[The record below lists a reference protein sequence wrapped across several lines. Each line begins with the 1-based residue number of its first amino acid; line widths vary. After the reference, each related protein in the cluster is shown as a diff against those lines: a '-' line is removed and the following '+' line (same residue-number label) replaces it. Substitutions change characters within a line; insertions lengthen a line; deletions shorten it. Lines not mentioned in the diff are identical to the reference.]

1 MKNPDWIFSG
11 SVGLVGYKL
20 PIGANH
26 MARILYSLSG
36 ADISRPFSPHCWK
49 AVMALHH
56 KGVEFEEKPVG
67 FTEVPK
73 LEGEFSKIV
82 PILRDEDTLISD
94 SFKIALYLEETYPF
108 APSLFGGEGG
118 KAMARF
124 VEGYSQST
132 IHPAVTAIALMDIYN
147 MLAPVDQA
155 YFRKSR
161 EALFGKPLEEV
172 SPDRD
177 VAIAT
182 FREKLQPLRHML
194 RSQPFIGGA
203 SPLFADYIVFGAL
216 QWLKIVTGS
225 VYLPEGD
232 AALDWF
238 ERCLDLFDGVG
249 RKVA

>member
-1 MKNPDWIFSG
+1 
-11 SVGLVGYKL
+11 
-20 PIGANH
+20 

-36 ADISRPFSPHCWK
+36 EDIRRPFSPHCWK

-56 KGVEFEEKPVG
+56 KGVDFEEKLLS
-67 FTEVPK
+67 FTEIPTV
-73 LEGEFSKIV
+73 EGGATKIV
-82 PILRDEDTLISD
+82 PLLRDEDTLVSD
-94 SFKIALYLEETYPF
+94 SFQIALYLEETYPF

-118 KAMARF
+118 KAMTRF

-161 EALFGKPLEEV
+161 EAYFGKPLEDV

-177 VAIAT
+177 IAITA

-194 RSQPFIGGA
+194 RFQPFIGGQ
-203 SPLFADYIVFGAL
+203 SPLFGDYIVFGAL
-216 QWLKIVTGS
+216 QWLRVSTGS
-225 VYLPEGD
+225 VHL
-232 AALDWF
+232 AADDPALAWF
-238 ERCLDLFDGVG
+238 ERCLDLYNGLG
-249 RKVA
+249 RTVA

>member
-1 MKNPDWIFSG
+1 
-11 SVGLVGYKL
+11 
-20 PIGANH
+20 

-36 ADISRPFSPHCWK
+36 VDIRRPFSPHCWK

-56 KGVEFEEKPVG
+56 KGLDFEEKPVG
-67 FTEVPK
+67 FTEIPK
-73 LEGEFSKIV
+73 LEGEFSKTV

-94 SFKIALYLEETYPF
+94 SFKIALYLEESYPS

-118 KAMARF
+118 KALARF

-132 IHPAVTAIALMDIYN
+132 IHPAISAIALMDIYN

-155 YFRKSR
+155 HFRKTR

-172 SPDRD
+172 FPDRD
-177 VAIAT
+177 AAIDA
-182 FREKLQPLRHML
+182 FPAKLLPLRHML

-249 RKVA
+249 RKVG